1 MKRRSDEEISA
12 PLYEYDAAVRSQYGC
27 FAGVDEAGRGPLC
40 GPVCVAACILD
51 PENPVFGINDSKKL
65 TEKKREAL
73 FDEIIEKALAYKIV
87 FVGPEIIDRDN
98 ILNATM
104 GGMKQAVEELDIVPN
119 LVLVDGNRTP
129 AGLQIPAQPVVKGDA
144 TSASIGAASIL
155 AKVSRDR
162 YMLELDRQYP
172 QYQLAKHKGYPTK
185 LHYELIEQ
193 YGIQPEESIAFGDSE
208 NDNEML
214 RAAGIGVAM
223 GNALEETKA
232 ASDYV
237 TDDCDDEGVA
247 HALAHFALI

>member
-12 PLYEYDAAVRSQYGC
+12 PLYEYDAAVRAQYGC

-51 PENPVFGINDSKKL
+51 PENPVHGINDSKKL
-65 TEKKREAL
+65 TEKKRDAL
-73 FDEIIEKALAYKIV
+73 FDEIKEKALAY
-87 FVGPEIIDRDN
+87 R

-104 GGMKQAVEELDIVPN
+104 GGMRQAVEELDIVPN
-119 LVLVDGNRTP
+119 LVLVDGNRVP

-162 YMLELDRQYP
+162 YMLELDKQYP

-185 LHYELIEQ
+185 LHYELIAQ
-193 YGIQPEESIAFGDSE
+193 YGIQPFYRRSFLKKQGYWPE
-208 NDNEML
+208 N
-214 RAAGIGVAM
+214 G
-223 GNALEETKA
+223 K
-232 ASDYV
+232 
-237 TDDCDDEGVA
+237 
-247 HALAHFALI
+247 